1 MAWFWLRHALAICL
15 GAVFAFAACAAAE
28 PPAAHNLG
36 RLERSFWLNASLA
49 SPTLGYWGAGFPKAR
64 RPSDAEVAN
73 AARVLTRDAAANR
86 LYLIY
91 HHELPL
97 HEAREVFLAWR
108 KACPPEVELVPTLVL
123 RMYDKRQT
131 PVFTADE
138 LASLCDFFKSH
149 LQARCVAVYDVH
161 AKRDHGAGLAVLA
174 KHFPRGLVRVGL
186 QPGEPLAE
194 PFVAAVEDTWSGFCH
209 GLTNDDWRSAGFGA
223 GTLRKWVAAR
233 NSSAAPVAWDLVA
246 VAWDYSAT
254 KRGEY
259 PGYDDANKNLPLP
272 AGRNHLA
279 AADIL
284 ATAAPG
290 KLGGFS
296 SDLLILQLNSVSA
309 AHDGARGAF
318 YETLKQGRLYDGF
331 YDGPWREIMAI
342 YRALRAGHWPPAK

>member
-1 MAWFWLRHALAICL
+1 MTCLKHALAICL
-15 GAVFAFAACAAAE
+15 AAACFAAE
-28 PPAAHNLG
+28 PPATHDLAL
-36 RLERSFWLNASLA
+36 LERSFWLNASLA

-64 RPSDAEVAN
+64 RPSDAEIANVARLL
-73 AARVLTRDAAANR
+73 ARDAAANR

-91 HHELPL
+91 HRELPL
-97 HEAREVFLAWR
+97 EEAHEVFLAWR

-123 RMYDKRQT
+123 RMYDKKQT

-138 LASLCDFFKSH
+138 LASLCDFFKSR
-149 LQARCVAVYDVH
+149 LQTRHAAVYDVH
-161 AKRDHGAGLAVLA
+161 AGRDEGAGLAALA

-186 QPGEPLAE
+186 QPGEPLAA
-194 PFVAAVEDTWSGFCH
+194 PFVGAVEDTWSGFCH
-209 GLTNDDWRSAGFGA
+209 GLTNDDWRSPGFGA
-223 GTLRKWVAAR
+223 ETLRKWVAAR
-233 NSSAAPVAWDLVA
+233 NSGAAPVVWDLVA
-246 VAWDYSAT
+246 VAWNYSVT

-272 AGRNHLA
+272 AGRNQLA

-296 SDLLILQLNSVSA
+296 SDLLILQLNSASA
-309 AHDGARGAF
+309 AHDGAHGAF
-318 YETLKQGRLYDGF
+318 YETLKQGRPYDGF
-331 YDGPWREIMAI
+331 YAGPWREIVAI